1 MRFINSILT
10 ALALFAGASSIVRAL
25 PLQRRDTSK
34 PFGVITT
41 HSTSPIHLASLAAT
55 NNDGNIYVAYNSG
68 LTFYI
73 EDGYLKIEGS
83 NDIVYIDPST
93 FAVKYASEPPVGAI
107 TKTWGLGS
115 TYLELDNMA
124 SGIACPIT
132 SGYQFYWAVAGSD
145 LTNICG
151 GGVEGIGAGT
161 VYAYASESPSE
172 TSSIAT
178 TTTTSSVPAASSSG
192 VTEVSNPFAVVA
204 VHSGSAIQYSPLSI
218 TGDGKIYFGADEDI
232 ATYIDGG
239 YLKIYGTNQ
248 VIYVDSTTR
257 EIKYGDI
264 PRVQDVFVTWSLSSS
279 SVLLNGQANAIACKT
294 AKGYQVYWAS
304 TDPQSICNGNGI
316 GADLYYTFVA
326 PSSTSAVA
334 SSTAF
339 ATTVSATT
347 ATSASTVATTSAAAT
362 PTTIE
367 TVVTTIYCS
376 TSSEAATTTAAEK
389 TTTTVDESAAMATVS
404 LLPPNLLIPAKE
416 AQPSQAFGTQF
427 TGTVVKGDG
436 SDVVTFVS
444 FDVPPS
450 SSKQVSSCHLVW
462 TPPSKD
468 SFPSTITGSKK
479 VKVYALTSP
488 IDEFTL
494 SWDNRPSPG
503 GLVGTFDATNGV
515 FTHSSVECKFGE
527 KQQFELVGEGSE
539 DEVSWFQ
546 TWDPLTG
553 FNYVLLA

>member
-1 MRFINSILT
+1 MRLINSIST
-10 ALALFAGASSIVRAL
+10 ALALFAGASSMVRAR

-41 HSTSPIHLASLAAT
+41 HSTSPIHFASLAAT

-83 NDIVYIDPST
+83 NDIVYIDPAT
-93 FAVKYASEPPVGAI
+93 LAVKYASEPPVGAI
-107 TKTWGLGS
+107 TKTWDLGS
-115 TYLELDNMA
+115 IYLELDNMA
-124 SGIACPIT
+124 SGIACPIS
-132 SGYQFYWAVAGSD
+132 SGYQFYWAVADSD
-145 LTNICG
+145 LTGICG
-151 GGVEGIGAGT
+151 SGVEGIGAGT
-161 VYAYASESPSE
+161 VYSYASESPSE

-178 TTTTSSVPAASSSG
+178 TTTSTTSSVPAASSSG
-192 VTEVSNPFAVVA
+192 VTEASNLFAVVA

-232 ATYIDGG
+232 ATYIEGG
-239 YLKIYGTNQ
+239 YLKIYGSNQ
-248 VIYVDSTTR
+248 VIYVDATTR

-264 PRVQDVFVTWSLSSS
+264 PAVQDVYSTWSLSSS
-279 SVLLNGQANAIACKT
+279 SVLLNGQANAVACKT

-304 TDPQSICNGNGI
+304 TDPQSICSGNGI
-316 GADLYYTFVA
+316 GADLYYTFVS
-326 PSSTSAVA
+326 PSSAPAVA
-334 SSTAF
+334 TSTAF
-339 ATTVSATT
+339 ATTVSA
-347 ATSASTVATTSAAAT
+347 ATM

-376 TSSEAATTTAAEK
+376 TASEAATTTAAAEK
-389 TTTTVDESAAMATVS
+389 TTTTVDESASVATVS

-416 AQPSQAFGTQF
+416 AQPSQVFGTQF
-427 TGTVVKGDG
+427 TGTIVKADG

-444 FDVPPS
+444 FDVPPL
-450 SSKQVSSCHLVW
+450 SSKQVSSCHLLW

-479 VKVYALTSP
+479 VNVYALTSS

-494 SWDNRPSPG
+494 SWDNRPTRGS
-503 GLVGTFDATNGV
+503 LVGSFDATSGV
-515 FTHSSVECKFGE
+515 FTHSSVECKFSE

-546 TWDPLTG
+546 TWNPLTG
-553 FNYVLLA
+553 FSYLMLA